1 MPSRRQFAA
10 ALLALGLLL
19 PAGARASG
27 KITVFAAASLKN
39 ALDETMAAY
48 TARTGTIAVASYAAS
63 SALAKQI
70 EAGAPADLFISADI
84 PWMDYLDEQGL
95 IDRASRTDLLSNA
108 LVLVAPAGTPR
119 AALEIGPGMDLSA
132 ALGDGRL
139 AVGQVDS
146 VPAGRYAKA
155 ALQTLGAWQ
164 AVETKLAQADNVRA
178 ALALVARGEAPLGI
192 VYASDAASTA
202 EVDVVGIFPPASHPP
217 IIYPAALVASDA
229 ANPEAAGFLAF
240 LQGAEAAAAF
250 RKAGFTVLVPP
261 AS

>member
-1 MPSRRQFAA
+1 MFSRRPLVA

-19 PAGARASG
+19 PAGARAG
-27 KITVFAAASLKN
+27 ETITVFAAASLKN
-39 ALDETMAAY
+39 ALDEAMAAF
-48 TARTGTIAVASYAAS
+48 TTRTGTDVVASYAAS

-70 EAGAPADLFISADI
+70 EAGAPADLFISADLS
-84 PWMDYLDEQGL
+84 WMDYLDGQGL
-95 IDRASRTDLLSNA
+95 IDPASRIDLLGNA
-108 LVLVAPAGTPR
+108 LVLIAPAGAPR
-119 AALEIGPGMDLSA
+119 RELQIGPGMDLAA
-132 ALGDGRL
+132 ALGQGRL

-155 ALQTLGAWQ
+155 ALQSLEAWPAAQ
-164 AVETKLAQADNVRA
+164 PRLAQADNVRA

-192 VYASDAASTA
+192 VYASDAASTD
-202 EVDVVGIFPPASHPP
+202 EVEIVGTFPPASHPP
-217 IIYPAALVASDA
+217 IIYPAALVAAEDA
-229 ANPEAAGFLAF
+229 RPEAAAFLAF